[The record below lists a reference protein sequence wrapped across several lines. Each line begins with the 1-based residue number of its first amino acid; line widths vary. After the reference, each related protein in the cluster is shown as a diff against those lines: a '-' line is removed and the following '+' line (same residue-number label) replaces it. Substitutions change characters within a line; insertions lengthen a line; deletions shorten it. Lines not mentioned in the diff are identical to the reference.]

1 MTDRTKRI
9 LESRPPLSPFTCETV
24 FEEASCGNG
33 VRQDMRNQYIP
44 ESANLSKQPDGHE
57 KEVVM
62 TEHTGPIL
70 EPTTQRF
77 IDALAAQGGKPL
89 YTLSYADARKVLE
102 EAQAIDVR
110 KLPADVE
117 EKVFPVGPIGEV
129 SVRIYRPTGVK
140 GVLPVVMYF
149 HGGGWVLGSKDTHDR
164 LLRDLVN
171 GVNAAFV
178 FVNYTPS
185 PEAQFP
191 VPIEQVYA
199 ATKYVSEQGE
209 DLGLDAGRL
218 VVAGDSVGG
227 NMTAVV
233 TQLAKERKGPSIRYQ
248 VMMYPVTDSSMSQPT
263 YKEFANGPWLT
274 AAAMAW
280 FWDAYAPNK
289 KDRTKTTASPLLA
302 TLEQLEGLPPALVI
316 VDENDILRDEGEQY
330 AKKLIQAGVEV
341 TPIRILA
348 THHDY
353 ALLNALADTPATKAT
368 VQIVSD
374 KLAEVLGSKRQE
386 SHLAA

>member
-1 MTDRTKRI
+1 
-9 LESRPPLSPFTCETV
+9 
-24 FEEASCGNG
+24 
-33 VRQDMRNQYIP
+33 
-44 ESANLSKQPDGHE
+44 
-57 KEVVM
+57 M
-62 TEHTGPIL
+62 TERKEPVL
-70 EPTTQRF
+70 EPKTQAF

-102 EAQAIDVR
+102 DVQAIDVK

-117 EKVFPVGPIGEV
+117 EKVFPVGPTGEV
-129 SVRIYRPTGVK
+129 SVRIYRPK
-140 GVLPVVMYF
+140 GAKGLHPVVMYF

-171 GVNAAFV
+171 GANAVFV
-178 FVNYTPS
+178 FVNFTPS

-199 ATKYVSEQGE
+199 ATKYVSEHGE
-209 DLGLDAGRL
+209 DLGLDASRL
-218 VVAGDSVGG
+218 AVAGDSVGG
-227 NMTAVV
+227 YMTAVV
-233 TQLAKERKGPSIRYQ
+233 AQLAKERKGPSIRYQ

-289 KDRTKTTASPLLA
+289 KDRTKTTASPLSA

-330 AKKLIQAGVEV
+330 AKKLIQAGVDV
-341 TPIRILA
+341 TPIRMLA

-368 VQIVSD
+368 VQIVSV
-374 KLAEVLGSKRQE
+374 KLSEALSSKGRE
-386 SHLAA
+386 S